1 MSVEF
6 QVKSEAHPLIN
17 LTPLIDV
24 IFLLLVFFM
33 LTSSFTYP
41 ALDLSLPQAEQQ
53 PETGEQQRL
62 VVSVDAN
69 DTIYLNRTKVTK
81 EVLEDRIRI
90 ALTGEPHR
98 EVFFR
103 GHRDIPYERFVE
115 LMEVV
120 GRAGATN
127 FNIIH
132 EPKSP

>member
-6 QVKSEAHPLIN
+6 QVKSGAHPLIN

-33 LTSSFTYP
+33 LTSSFIYP
-41 ALDLSLPQAEQQ
+41 ALDLTLPKAEQK
-53 PETGEQQRL
+53 PESGTPQRL

-69 DTIYLNRTKVTK
+69 GEVYLNRSRVN
-81 EVLEDRIRI
+81 EQELEKRIRI
-90 ALTGEPHR
+90 ALAGEPHR

-120 GRAGATN
+120 GRAGASN

>member
-6 QVKSEAHPLIN
+6 QVKSETHPLIN

-41 ALDLSLPQAEQQ
+41 ALDLDLPSAQQQ
-53 PETGEQQRL
+53 PEMTRQQRL
-62 VVSVDAN
+62 VVSVDAHGA
-69 DTIYLNRTKVTK
+69 IYLNRSEVTK
-81 EVLEDRIRI
+81 DQLEERIKI

-132 EPKSP
+132 EPTSP

>member
-6 QVKSEAHPLIN
+6 HAKSAAHPLIN

-41 ALDLSLPQAEQQ
+41 ALDLDLPKAEQQ
-53 PETGEQQRL
+53 PEPGEQQRL
-62 VVSVDAN
+62 VVSVDAQGAV
-69 DTIYLNRTKVTK
+69 YLNRSAVTQ
-81 EVLEDRIRI
+81 EELEERIRI

-98 EVFFR
+98 KVFFR
-103 GHRDIPYERFVE
+103 GHRDISYERFVE

-120 GRAGATN
+120 GRAGATH

-132 EPKSP
+132 EPKAP